1 MLEILNSYVS
11 FKNINRLKCGVVIV
25 EAGYNGNSHL
35 KISVLDG
42 LKKTYDFD
50 SFRQMF
56 GKKMQED
63 DFYLGYYLHLVQEAL
78 DRCFVYER
86 RKQAFYLCMRLSGKT
101 VSL

>member
-1 MLEILNSYVS
+1 MLLMASSVVHLAITNELIKRYS

-42 LKKTYDFD
+42 LKKTYDVD

-56 GKKMQED
+56 GKKTT
-63 DFYLGYYLHLVQEAL
+63 F
-78 DRCFVYER
+78 
-86 RKQAFYLCMRLSGKT
+86 T
-101 VSL
+101 